1 MNHSVH
7 RSLPARGIHVAW
19 RLLLGALAVV
29 ALCIL
34 LAGLPWA
41 LCHFVG
47 WPLPSQVPSL
57 AEIEAVLLSPI
68 SARLVLDLLACL
80 CWIIWAVFVVDVIRS
95 AREAVRGLRDLR
107 TGGPFRAT
115 ARFLVAAIV
124 LAVLGNRA
132 AIADVRADP
141 AAVITAPASLAPATA
156 DTMTVTD
163 VVRPPQN
170 GVHDSLWHMAARIWG
185 DGTRWPELY
194 TQNRGVPQPDGQVM
208 IDPDHI
214 RPGWQMTAQIPAP
227 PPPEEPAPPSEPP
240 PEPTA
245 PDPKPPTSAAPSTP
259 ATADAAARDQA
270 GPGIELATGAFV
282 SLALAAV
289 VGTTVATLRLRRR
302 RRYRAGSGDRTDLQ
316 RPLGPVVRAL
326 AITAP
331 PTSGETANQRTSAA
345 DPLAPPWGAKA
356 GHQRTVDLA
365 STGGIGLTGPGAAS
379 TARAL
384 LLHLLMAPSAHA
396 PAQILVPTADLDIIG
411 VTKDAPTPAGL
422 VVVESPNAALDE
434 LEIALAARTRHAAT
448 PSSTTPNHGP
458 LILLSRTTGLTERR
472 LHSILHNGARLGLA
486 AILLGQWQ
494 PGTTLRVDAAGI
506 VNDTNRDPDLLG
518 TRLYSLPAD
527 DTTQLL
533 DLLSQAEQPANAPD
547 TNVVDATTEPA
558 PADEPVTGH
567 TTPAEPPTRHDTPDP
582 AILDLRVLGRL
593 HLFHNGQDLI
603 KSVAPK
609 QKELLVYLALHPRG
623 VRRDAIV
630 ADIWPDAP
638 GRRPANSFHATLS
651 QLRRALRTATADMIV
666 DITVNEDGHYALT
679 PTIVDVDLWRL
690 RRTLGTDQPAAHI
703 LDLYQG
709 DLANGLAPEWLL
721 APREGLRR
729 DVLDALHAKATS
741 EPDRETQLEI
751 LERMRSIDPY
761 NEDIYRDIIRVQGD
775 SGKARHIDRT
785 LALLAATLDE
795 LGEQPE
801 IDTVTLANQVK
812 HAAVSRTGQG
822 SR

>member
-1 MNHSVH
+1 
-7 RSLPARGIHVAW
+7 
-19 RLLLGALAVV
+19 
-29 ALCIL
+29 
-34 LAGLPWA
+34 
-41 LCHFVG
+41 
-47 WPLPSQVPSL
+47 
-57 AEIEAVLLSPI
+57 
-68 SARLVLDLLACL
+68 
-80 CWIIWAVFVVDVIRS
+80 
-95 AREAVRGLRDLR
+95 
-107 TGGPFRAT
+107 
-115 ARFLVAAIV
+115 
-124 LAVLGNRA
+124 
-132 AIADVRADP
+132 
-141 AAVITAPASLAPATA
+141 
-156 DTMTVTD
+156 
-163 VVRPPQN
+163 
-170 GVHDSLWHMAARIWG
+170 
-185 DGTRWPELY
+185 
-194 TQNRGVPQPDGQVM
+194 
-208 IDPDHI
+208 
-214 RPGWQMTAQIPAP
+214 MTAQILAP
-227 PPPEEPAPPSEPP
+227 SPPEEPPSPSEPP

-245 PDPKPPTSAAPSTP
+245 PDPTPPTSAAPSTP
-259 ATADAAARDQA
+259 ATADPATRDQA

-289 VGTTVATLRLRRR
+289 VATTVATLRLRRR

-326 AITAP
+326 AITAAP
-331 PTSGETANQRTSAA
+331 SSGETANEPTLAA
-345 DPLAPPWGAKA
+345 EPLAPPLGARA
-356 GHQRTVDLA
+356 GHQRTVELA
-365 STGGIGLTGPGAAS
+365 SAGGIGMTGLGAAAA
-379 TARAL
+379 ARAL
-384 LLHLLMAPSAHA
+384 LLHLLTAPTAHG
-396 PAQILVPTADLDIIG
+396 PAQILVPIADLDIIG
-411 VTKDAPTPAGL
+411 VTKDAPIPAGL

-448 PSSTTPNHGP
+448 PNHGP
-458 LILLSRTTGLTERR
+458 LVLLSRTTGLTERR
-472 LHSILHNGARLGLA
+472 LHNILHNGARLGLA

-494 PGTTLRVDAAGI
+494 PGTTLRVDTAGI
-506 VNDTNRDPDLLG
+506 VHDTNRDPDLLG

-533 DLLSQAEQPANAPD
+533 DLLSQAEQPANTPD

-567 TTPAEPPTRHDTPDP
+567 TTPADPPTRHATPDP

-609 QKELLVYLALHPRG
+609 HKELLVYLALHPGG
-623 VRRDAIV
+623 VRRDAVV

-651 QLRRALRTATADMIV
+651 QLRRALRAATADMV
-666 DITVNEDGHYALT
+666 ADITVNEDGHYALN

-690 RRTLGTDQPAAHI
+690 RRALKTDRPAADI

-709 DLANGLAPEWLL
+709 DLANGLAPEWIL

-741 EPDRETQLEI
+741 EPDLETQLEI

-775 SGKARHIDRT
+775 LGKVRHIDRT

-812 HAAVSRTGQG
+812 HAAASRTGQG